1 MEPVLATTY
10 YLELRNHLCR
20 TFAALDQC
28 GCESAPTE
36 QGNGEFG
43 PYADFSVDPELT
55 SIKALGPSPVAGAT
69 SSEADSVG
77 AQGSHTAVGTGLP
90 LFLQNSD
97 SRRQDHESKAAIEG
111 PSISSRL
118 YE

>member
-36 QGNGEFG
+36 QGDGEFG
-43 PYADFSVDPELT
+43 PYADFSEDPKLT

-77 AQGSHTAVGTGLP
+77 AWVPIRRPEPDCP
-90 LFLQNSD
+90 LFRKTPTAAAR
-97 SRRQDHESKAAIEG
+97 SREQGCDRGTINLIAT
-111 PSISSRL
+111 L
-118 YE
+118 

>member
-1 MEPVLATTY
+1 MEPVLAITY
-10 YLELRNHLCR
+10 YLELRNHLRR

-43 PYADFSVDPELT
+43 QYADFSADAKLT
-55 SIKALGPSPVAGAT
+55 LIKALGPSPAAGAT

-77 AQGSHTAVGTGLP
+77 ALGSHTAGRNRIASFP
-90 LFLQNSD
+90 QNSD
-97 SRRQDHESKAAIEG
+97 SRRKITRA
-111 PSISSRL
+111 RVR
-118 YE
+118 

>member
-43 PYADFSVDPELT
+43 PYADFSVDPKLT
-55 SIKALGPSPVAGAT
+55 SKLWVHLQSPARQVARPIRSGPWAPIRRP
-69 SSEADSVG
+69 EPDC
-77 AQGSHTAVGTGLP
+77 
-90 LFLQNSD
+90 LFSAKLRQPP
-97 SRRQDHESKAAIEG
+97 QDHESKGAIEG

>member
-1 MEPVLATTY
+1 MEPVFATTY

-43 PYADFSVDPELT
+43 PYADFSEDPKLT

-77 AQGSHTAVGTGLP
+77 ALSSHTAAGTGLP
-90 LFLQNSD
+90 LFRKTPTAAAR
-97 SRRQDHESKAAIEG
+97 SREQGCDRGTINLIAT
-111 PSISSRL
+111 L
-118 YE
+118 